1 MTAAFAGRYQNMYI
15 RMSKLFCKCAM
26 RNFHPTDASL
36 QVHLL
41 CFTAA
46 YAKVVYLHLFSV
58 LQLISSDSFEPANDG
73 SVVRKYKS

>member
-1 MTAAFAGRYQNMYI
+1 
-15 RMSKLFCKCAM
+15 M